1 MIAEIMAY
9 LPQDSTIIICPW
21 SVLSDPGHW
30 GDPEVFRP
38 ERFLDSDGKFMK
50 DEWMINFG
58 SGKRFCL
65 GESLARN
72 VLFVFFT
79 AFFQEFSLSLPEGD
93 PKPTTLPQPG
103 FTTAPYPFRMKMKQR
118 L

>member
-1 MIAEIMAY
+1 
-9 LPQDSTIIICPW
+9 
-21 SVLSDPGHW
+21 VLSDPGHW

-38 ERFLDSDGKFMK
+38 ERFLDSNGKFLK

-72 VLFVFFT
+72 ILFIFFT
-79 AFFQEFSLSLPEGD
+79 TFFQEFSFSIPEED
-93 PKPTTLPQPG
+93 PRPGTMPQPG
-103 FTTAPYPFRMKMKQR
+103 FTTAPYPYRMKMKQR